1 MAELVKGWATLSKD
15 GGTGTETLVASATQH
30 TGRVARS
37 VNFTVSP
44 TTTGPSPVQRTIN
57 QQAKPEFV
65 SFDNATPQVDKAG
78 GSVTITGKSNSS
90 KLTFSLGTGTLVLT
104 LPSTY
109 IAGGVTTNN
118 GTAITGDPGATQ
130 EYAFS
135 ITFTGIEANATT
147 STKSIQLSVS
157 PDAGNPAT
165 CQIEQT
171 AADATLTVTP
181 ESVTIPWDASET
193 KTFTVNSNIS
203 WTVS

>member
-15 GGTGTETLVASATQH
+15 GGTGNDTLVASATQH

-37 VNFTVSP
+37 VTFTVSP

-78 GSVTITGKSNSS
+78 GTVTIIGKSNSS

-109 IAGGVTTNN
+109 SAGGVTTNN

-130 EYAFS
+130 EYAFA
-135 ITFTGIEANATT
+135 ITFTGIAANETVN
-147 STKSIQLSVS
+147 TKSIQLSVA
-157 PDAGNPAT
+157 PNAGTAAT
-165 CQIEQT
+165 CQIQQT
-171 AADATLTVTP
+171 AGDAVLEVTP
-181 ESVTIPWDASET
+181 ESVTIPWNASET

>member
-1 MAELVKGWATLSKD
+1 MSELVKGWATISKD

-37 VNFTVSP
+37 VTFTVSP

-109 IAGGVTTNN
+109 SAGGVTTNN

-130 EYAFS
+130 EYAFA
-135 ITFTGIEANATT
+135 ITFTGIAANTT
-147 STKSIQLSVS
+147 VNTKSIQLSVA
-157 PDAGNPAT
+157 PNAGTAAT

-171 AADATLTVTP
+171 AGDATLTVTP

>member
-1 MAELVKGWATLSKD
+1 MPELVKGWATLSKD

-37 VNFTVSP
+37 VTFTVSP

-109 IAGGVTTNN
+109 SAGGVTTNN
-118 GTAITGDPGATQ
+118 DTAITGDPGATQ
-130 EYAFS
+130 EYAFA
-135 ITFTGIEANATT
+135 ITFTGIAANTT
-147 STKSIQLSVS
+147 VNTKSIQLSVA
-157 PDAGNPAT
+157 PNAGTAAT